1 MQMHSNPAQFSTRS
15 QVAAEVQTVMT
26 EPGRALAVPALS
38 LPPTLDIPTDRPRID
53 GADRQVQRLDWAA
66 FDSIRREAEG
76 LAQDLAVPLSIVVLA
91 GFQLLLYRYSRQS
104 QFAIAALEP
113 EQPRWIIANLD
124 AVTTVAMAIEHLA
137 ETWQQSKGPGHY
149 QLDPSKGELG
159 LNPSQPQQFAFSV
172 MAEADPPVPE
182 SPQWDLKLG
191 MVTDADR
198 RIVSGYLDY
207 DGAMFDPES
216 AVRLQG
222 HLTEVLRQMVADP
235 ARAIETL
242 PYMPEAE
249 VQQLLYGWNA
259 TAVDYPSTACIHEL
273 FEAQVDRTA
282 DNIAVSFGDRTL
294 TYAQLNAQANQLAHY
309 LRGIGVGQET
319 LVGLCIDRS
328 EKVFVAMLGIMKAGG
343 TYIPMDPGY
352 PPDRLA
358 LMLEDA
364 QAPVLLFQGQETDLF
379 PDYNGQRVDLD
390 ALWEVI
396 LQQSDTNLPNVTT
409 PENLI
414 YIIYTSG
421 STGKPKGVMIPHRGF
436 VNLMAAMAAVPGLG
450 EGDRFLSPTSISFD
464 MVGPE
469 LYLPLMCGAEVRM
482 VSRAVATDGKRMAEV
497 LRSSGATAMQ
507 ATPATWRLLIQSGW
521 EGSPALTII
530 CGGEAMPPDL
540 VQPLLQ
546 RCKALWNFYGPTE
559 TTVWSTA
566 YQITQATSSTPVGK
580 PLANTQ
586 LYILDAQM
594 QAVPVGHVG
603 ELLIGGDGVARG
615 YLNRETLSGERFI
628 PNPFRPGER
637 MYRTGDLARF
647 RPDGQ
652 LDFLGRMD
660 HQVKVRGYR
669 IELGEIESGLV
680 QHPAVRAA
688 VVMAREDNPGDQ
700 RLVGYVTLESGATA
714 TMADLRRSLKQILP
728 DYMVP
733 TVVMA
738 LDRFPLSPNG
748 KVDRKALP
756 MPPAA
761 ERDLD
766 GDYVAA
772 ADNLEQQLV
781 AIWEEVLQVKPLGIN
796 DSFFDLGGHS
806 LLVVRLLDRLRE
818 VLHQDLP
825 AAAVFQA
832 PTVGQFAQML
842 RQPSKQLASPAAVMI
857 NPGQGLPLFCIH
869 VLGQQ
874 LAFFKP
880 MASHLPQQRMIG
892 LSADLDPIHAGELHS
907 LELIAQF
914 YIREL
919 KKLQPEGPYHLAGVS
934 HGGDVIFEMAQ
945 QLAQSGDR
953 VALLVMMDTY
963 GPQRHNAGLGS
974 KLKFHGQA
982 LLSLK
987 HRYLLGRFS
996 MYRDRLRTK
1005 AKLIYAK
1012 LLEKQGKPLPAGL
1025 QFLRVVEQN
1034 SRSGSAYVH
1043 QPYDGNLLLFRATDD
1058 LFYGEDYRRSALGW
1072 RSIILGE
1079 ITVIDVTGDHMGMLQ
1094 EPHVG
1099 TIAQTLKAYL
1109 PPELS

>member
-1 MQMHSNPAQFSTRS
+1 
-15 QVAAEVQTVMT
+15 MT
-26 EPGRALAVPALS
+26 EPAKDLAIPVGSLS

-53 GADRQVQRLDWAA
+53 GAIRQVKRLAWTAFHSVQRG
-66 FDSIRREAEG
+66 AE
-76 LAQDLAVPLSIVVLA
+76 DLAVNLSVPLPIVLLA

-104 QFAIAALEP
+104 QFAIAALESG
-113 EQPRWIIANLD
+113 QRRWIIADLNPT
-124 AVTTVAMAIEHLA
+124 TTVTMAIEQLYK
-137 ETWQQSKGPGHY
+137 TWQQAMGVRNY
-149 QLDPSKGELG
+149 TLDALAMSEFSS
-159 LNPSQPQQFAFSV
+159 NSFRANQFAFGII
-172 MAEADPPVPE
+172 AEAELRVPE
-182 SPQWDLKLG
+182 LSKWDLKLG
-191 MVTDADR
+191 MVSDGDR
-198 RIVSGYLDY
+198 QIVSSHLDY
-207 DGAMFDPES
+207 DEAMFDPGS
-216 AVRLQG
+216 AMRLQG
-222 HLTEVLRQMVADP
+222 HLTEVLRQMITDP
-235 ARAIETL
+235 QQSIETL
-242 PYMPEAE
+242 PYIPQAE
-249 VQQLLYGWNA
+249 VQQLLYDWNA
-259 TAVDYPSTACIHEL
+259 TSVDYPREACIHEL
-273 FEAQVDRTA
+273 FEAQVARTP
-282 DNIAVSFGDRTL
+282 DNIAVSFETKNL
-294 TYAQLNAQANQLAHY
+294 TYAQLNAQANQFAHY
-309 LRGIGVGQET
+309 LRGLGVGQET

-364 QAPVLLFQGQETDLF
+364 EAPVLVFQGEKTDLF
-379 PDYNGQRVDLD
+379 PYYSGQRVDLD
-390 ALWEVI
+390 VLETII
-396 LQQSDTNLPNVTT
+396 LQQSKQNLPNVTT

-421 STGKPKGVMIPHRGF
+421 STGKPKGVMISHRGF
-436 VNLMAAMAAVPGLG
+436 ANLMTAMAAVPGLE

-469 LYLPLMCGAEVRM
+469 LYLPLMCGAEVHM

-497 LRSSGATAMQ
+497 LRSSKATAMQ

-521 EGSPALTII
+521 EGSQDLTII

-540 VQPLLQ
+540 VQPLLN
-546 RCKALWNFYGPTE
+546 RCHALWNFYGPTE

-566 YQITQATSSTPVGK
+566 YQITQVESATPVGK

-594 QAVPVGHVG
+594 QPVPVGHVG
-603 ELLIGGDGVARG
+603 ELLIAGDGVARG
-615 YLNRETLSGERFI
+615 YLNREAISRERFI
-628 PNPFRPGER
+628 ANPFRLGER

-669 IELGEIESGLV
+669 IELGEIESSLV
-680 QHPAVRAA
+680 QHPEVRAA
-688 VVMAREDNPGDQ
+688 VVMAREDSPGDQ
-700 RLVGYVTLESGATA
+700 RLVGYVTLERGATA
-714 TMADLRRSLKQILP
+714 TMNDLRRSLKQVLP

-733 TVVMA
+733 QVVMA
-738 LDRFPLSPNG
+738 IDCFPLSPNG

-756 MPPAA
+756 VPSTA

-766 GDYVAA
+766 ADYVAA

-781 AIWEEVLQVKPLGIN
+781 AVWEEVLQVKPVGIN

-806 LLVVRLLDRLRE
+806 LLVVRLLDRIRE
-818 VLHQDLP
+818 LLHQDLP

-832 PTVGQFAQML
+832 PTVSQFAQML
-842 RQPSKQLASPAAVMI
+842 RQPSQQLASPAAVII
-857 NPGQGLPLFCIH
+857 NLGQSDRSPLFCVH

-880 MASHLPQQRMIG
+880 MAGYLGDQPMIG

-907 LELIAQF
+907 LPLIAKF
-914 YIREL
+914 YVQEL

-945 QLAQSGDR
+945 QLMQSGDS
-953 VALLVMMDTY
+953 VALLAMMDTY
-963 GPQRHNAGLGS
+963 GPQSQHSGLRS
-974 KLKFHGQA
+974 KLKFHSQA

-987 HRYLLGRFS
+987 HRYLLGRFGL
-996 MYRDRLRTK
+996 YRDRLGTK
-1005 AKLIYAK
+1005 AKLIYAR
-1012 LLEKQGKPLPAGL
+1012 LLEKRGKQVPANL

-1034 SRSGSAYVH
+1034 AQSGSAYIH

-1058 LFYGEDYRRSALGW
+1058 LFYGEDYQKSALGW
-1072 RSIILGE
+1072 RSIILGK
-1079 ITVIDVTGDHMGMLQ
+1079 ITVIDVAGDHMGMLQ
-1094 EPHVG
+1094 DPHVG
-1099 TIAQTLKAYL
+1099 EIAQVLKVHL
-1109 PPELS
+1109 TQELS

>member
-1 MQMHSNPAQFSTRS
+1 MSEPAK
-15 QVAAEVQTVMT
+15 
-26 EPGRALAVPALS
+26 ALDIPAT
-38 LPPTLDIPTDRPRID
+38 PQLDIPTDRPRID
-53 GADRQVQRLDWAA
+53 GADRLVARLDWTAFAA
-66 FDSIRREAEG
+66 IRAEVEATATA
-76 LAQDLAVPLSIVVLA
+76 LSVPVSIVVLA
-91 GFQLLLYRYSRQS
+91 GFQLLLYCYSRQA
-104 QFAIAALEP
+104 QFAIATLESGL
-113 EQPRWIIANLD
+113 EHWMIADLTGNQ
-124 AVTTVAMAIEHLA
+124 TVAQVIRQLA
-137 ETWQQSKGPGHY
+137 QTWQPAA
-149 QLDPSKGELG
+149 G
-159 LNPSQPQQFAFSV
+159 LLSARPSQAHQFAFTV
-172 MAEADPPVPE
+172 GAEGDRSDLGE
-182 SPQWDLKLG
+182 WDLNLG
-191 MVTDADR
+191 LVIREDR
-198 RIVSGYLDY
+198 AVSGYLDY

-222 HLTEVLRQMVADP
+222 HLTEVLRQIVKNP
-235 ARAIETL
+235 QQAIENL
-242 PYMPEAE
+242 AYIPEAE
-249 VQQLLYGWNA
+249 VQQLLYDWNA
-259 TAVDYPSTACIHEL
+259 TAIDYPREACIHEL
-273 FEAQVDRTA
+273 FEAQVDRTP
-282 DNIAVSFGDRTL
+282 DNIAVSFEDRAL
-294 TYAQLNAQANQLAHY
+294 TYAQLNAQANQFAHY
-309 LRGIGVGQET
+309 LGGLGVGQET

-364 QAPVLLFQGQETDLF
+364 EAPVLVFQGQETDLF
-379 PDYNGQRVDLD
+379 PHYVGQRVDLD

-396 LQQSDTNLPNVTT
+396 TQQSVENLPNVTT

-421 STGKPKGVMIPHRGF
+421 STGKPKGVMIPHQGF
-436 VNLMAAMAAVPGLG
+436 VNLMTAMAAVPGLDP
-450 EGDRFLSPTSISFD
+450 GDRFLSPTSISFD

-469 LYLPLMCGAEVRM
+469 LYLPLMCGAEVHM

-497 LRSSGATAMQ
+497 LRTSGANAMQ

-521 EGSPALTII
+521 EGSQDLTII

-566 YQITQATSSTPVGK
+566 YQITEVESSTPVGK

-594 QAVPVGHVG
+594 QPVPVGHVG
-603 ELLIGGDGVARG
+603 ELLIAGDGVARG
-615 YLNRETLSGERFI
+615 YLKREELSAERFI
-628 PNPFRPGER
+628 ANPFRSGER

-647 RPDGQ
+647 RSDGQ
-652 LDFLGRMD
+652 IDFLGRMD

-680 QHPAVRAA
+680 QHPDVRAA
-688 VVMAREDNPGDQ
+688 VVMAREDSPGDQ
-700 RLVGYVTLESGATA
+700 RLVGYVTLEIGATA

-738 LDRFPLSPNG
+738 IDRFPLSPNG

-756 MPPAA
+756 VPPTA

-781 AIWEEVLQVKPLGIN
+781 AVWEEVLQVKPVGIN

-806 LLVVRLLDRLRE
+806 LLVVRLLDRVRE

-832 PTVGQFAQML
+832 PTVSQFAQML
-842 RQPSKQLASPAAVMI
+842 RQPSQQLGSPAAVMI
-857 NPGQGLPLFCIH
+857 NPGQGSPLFCIH

-880 MASHLPQQRMIG
+880 MAGYLPQQPMIG
-892 LSADLDPIHAGELHS
+892 LSADLDPIHAGDLHS

-914 YIREL
+914 YVGEL

-945 QLAQSGDR
+945 QLTQAGDS

-963 GPQRHNAGLGS
+963 GPQNQNSGLRS

-982 LLSLK
+982 LISLK
-987 HRYLLGRFS
+987 HRYVLGRVGL
-996 MYRDRLRTK
+996 YGDRFRTK
-1005 AKLIYAK
+1005 AKLIYAR
-1012 LLEKQGKPLPAGL
+1012 LLEKQGKQVPAGL

-1034 SRSGSAYVH
+1034 AQSGSAYVH
-1043 QPYDGNLLLFRATDD
+1043 QPYDGNLLLFRATDN
-1058 LFYGEDYRRSALGW
+1058 LFYGEDYRKSALGW
-1072 RSIILGE
+1072 RSTILGE
-1079 ITVIDVTGDHMGMLQ
+1079 ITVIDVTGNHMGMLQ
-1094 EPHVG
+1094 DPHVG
-1099 TIAQTLKAYL
+1099 AIAQALKAHL
-1109 PPELS
+1109 PQELS

>member
-1 MQMHSNPAQFSTRS
+1 
-15 QVAAEVQTVMT
+15 MT
-26 EPGRALAVPALS
+26 EPAKALAIPAASPS

-53 GADRQVQRLDWAA
+53 GAARQVNRLAWTA
-66 FDSIRREAEG
+66 FDSIRLGAEG
-76 LAQDLAVPLSIVVLA
+76 LALDLSVPLPIVLLA

-113 EQPRWIIANLD
+113 GQRRWIIADLNPS
-124 AVTTVAMAIEHLA
+124 TTVARAIEQLD
-137 ETWQQSKGPGHY
+137 ETWQQAVGVRNY
-149 QLDPSKGELG
+149 TLDALATSEFSS
-159 LNPSQPQQFAFSV
+159 NSFRANQFAFGI
-172 MAEADPPVPE
+172 MAEADLRVPE
-182 SPQWDLKLG
+182 LPKWDLKLG
-191 MVTDADR
+191 MVSDGDR
-198 RIVSGYLDY
+198 RILSGHLDY

-222 HLTEVLRQMVADP
+222 HLTEILRQMALDP
-235 ARAIETL
+235 QQSIETL
-242 PYMPEAE
+242 PYIPEAE
-249 VQQLLYGWNA
+249 VQQLVYDWNA
-259 TAVDYPSTACIHEL
+259 TAVDYPREACIHEL
-273 FEAQVDRTA
+273 FEAQVARTP
-282 DNIAVSFGDRTL
+282 DNIAVSFEHRSL
-294 TYAQLNAQANQLAHY
+294 TYAQLNAQANQFAHY
-309 LRGIGVGQET
+309 LRGLGVGQET

-364 QAPVLLFQGQETDLF
+364 EAPVLVFQGQGTDLF
-379 PDYNGQRVDLD
+379 PHYSGQRVDLD
-390 ALWEVI
+390 GLWDAI
-396 LQQSDTNLPNVTT
+396 AQQSVENLPNVTT

-436 VNLMAAMAAVPGLG
+436 VNLMTAMAAVPGLK

-469 LYLPLMCGAEVRM
+469 LYLPLMCGAEVHM

-497 LRSSGATAMQ
+497 LRTSGATAMQ

-521 EGSPALTII
+521 EGSRDLTII

-566 YQITQATSSTPVGK
+566 YQITQVESTTPVGK

-594 QAVPVGHVG
+594 QPVPVNHVG
-603 ELLIGGDGVARG
+603 ELLIAGDGVARG
-615 YLNRETLSGERFI
+615 YLNRETISRERFI
-628 PNPFRPGER
+628 ANPFRSGER

-652 LDFLGRMD
+652 LDFLGRID

-669 IELGEIESGLV
+669 IELGEIENGLV
-680 QHPAVRAA
+680 QHPEVRTA
-688 VVMAREDNPGDQ
+688 VVMAREDSPGDQ

-714 TMADLRRSLKQILP
+714 TMADLRRSLKQVLP

-733 TVVMA
+733 QVVMA
-738 LDRFPLSPNG
+738 ISSFPLSPNG

-756 MPPAA
+756 APPTA

-766 GDYVAA
+766 ADYVAA

-781 AIWEEVLQVKPLGIN
+781 ALWEEILQVKPVGIH
-796 DSFFDLGGHS
+796 DSFFALGGHS
-806 LLVVRLLDRLRE
+806 LLVVRLLDRIRA

-832 PTVGQFAQML
+832 PTVSQFAQML
-842 RQPSKQLASPAAVMI
+842 RQPSQQLASPAAVMI
-857 NPGQGLPLFCIH
+857 NLGQSNRSPLFCVH

-874 LAFFKP
+874 LGFFKP
-880 MASHLPQQRMIG
+880 MASYIPEQPMIG
-892 LSADLDPIHAGELHS
+892 LSADLDPAHAGNLDS
-907 LELIAQF
+907 LEAIAQF
-914 YIREL
+914 YIQEL
-919 KKLQPEGPYHLAGVS
+919 KKLQPEGPYFLAGVS

-945 QLAQSGDR
+945 RLTQAGDT
-953 VALLVMMDTY
+953 VALLAMMDTY
-963 GPQRHNAGLGS
+963 GPQNQYSGFRN

-987 HRYLLGRFS
+987 HRYVLGRARL
-996 MYRDRLRTK
+996 YRDRLRTTGL
-1005 AKLIYAK
+1005 LIYAR
-1012 LLEKQGKPLPAGL
+1012 LLEKRGKQVPADL

-1034 SRSGSAYVH
+1034 TQSGSAYKH
-1043 QPYDGNLLLFRATDD
+1043 QPYEGDLLLFRATDD

-1079 ITVIDVTGDHMGMLQ
+1079 ITVIDVTGDHMSMLQ
-1094 EPHVG
+1094 DPHVG
-1099 TIAQTLKAYL
+1099 AISQALKAYL
-1109 PPELS
+1109 PQELS